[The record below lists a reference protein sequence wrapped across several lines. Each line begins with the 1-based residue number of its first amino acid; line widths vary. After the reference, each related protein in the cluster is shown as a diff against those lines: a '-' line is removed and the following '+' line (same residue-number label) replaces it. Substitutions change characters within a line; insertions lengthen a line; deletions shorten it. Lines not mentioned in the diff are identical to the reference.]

1 MELQKIKNYE
11 SDLEEKSSK
20 LKVSSTFQIIL
31 QGSSNQ
37 NSTKYAQKQTHKLM
51 EQNRELRIKPKHL
64 WLINL

>member
-1 MELQKIKNYE
+1 MELQKIKNYQ

-31 QGSSNQ
+31 QGYSNQ

-51 EQNRELRIKPKHL
+51 EQNRELRIKPRHL
-64 WLINL
+64 C

>member
-37 NSTKYAQKQTHKLM
+37 NSTKYAQK
-51 EQNRELRIKPKHL
+51 
-64 WLINL
+64 